1 MCYTLPYLTEG
12 LSPIIA
18 DWENFADRVI
28 FVVEDNSKILTCQ
41 MYSRQT
47 VRLRIDLTAK
57 VKYSGNF
64 HTNCV
69 QHENVAVSG
78 INCMVYN
85 LLRFVQLTHWTG
97 TKVRFYI
104 PMHAFHMHT
113 LIPLSSRYG
122 SHV

>member
-1 MCYTLPYLTEG
+1 MCYLTEG

-18 DWENFADRVI
+18 DWENFADRII
-28 FVVEDNSKILTCQ
+28 FVAEDNSKILTCK

-57 VKYSGNF
+57 IKYSGNF
-64 HTNCV
+64 RTNCF

-85 LLRFVQLTHWTG
+85 LLCFVQLTHWTG

-104 PMHAFHMHT
+104 RLHAFHMHT